1 MSNNDVVLITGGL
14 GFIGSNL
21 VHRLSGNS
29 EIDIIDNMHTGSPDN
44 IAELKNKKNIHVFNE
59 DAKKSTDHRDRKY
72 GTIYHL
78 GFYSASPMYRKD
90 PQLVSEVIS
99 GMISIMETARI
110 NDSNVVFSS
119 TSSIYNGI
127 APPHREDAV
136 PRITDFYTEAR
147 IACERIGQLYN
158 DLYGMNVS
166 AMRFFSVYGKHE
178 ASKDGYAN
186 LATQFLWAMKKG
198 ESPVIY
204 GDGTQRRDFIY
215 VDDVVE
221 ALIKASQFKGFDTFN
236 VGTGKNFSL
245 NELVELLN
253 KMLQKNIKPK
263 YIEMPVKNY
272 VHETLADITKA
283 EKKLGFKATTSLEE
297 GLKIINEYY
306 K

>member
-1 MSNNDVVLITGGL
+1 MSNDAVLVTGGL

-21 VHRLSGNS
+21 VHRLSGSS
-29 EIDIIDNMHTGSPDN
+29 EIDIIDNMHTGSPSN
-44 IAELKNKKNIHVFNE
+44 IEELKNNKGIRIFNE
-59 DAKKSTDHRDRKY
+59 DAKKAVDHKDRKY

-99 GMISIMETARI
+99 GMISIMESARR
-110 NDSNVVFSS
+110 NDSSVVFSS

-127 APPHREDAV
+127 TPPHREDAI

-147 IACERIGQLYN
+147 IACERLGQLYN
-158 DLYGMNVS
+158 DLYGINVS

-186 LATQFLWAMKKG
+186 LATQFLWSMKKN

-215 VDDVVE
+215 ADDVVD
-221 ALIKASQFKGFDTFN
+221 ALIKASSYRGYDAFN

-245 NELVELLN
+245 NELVDLLN
-253 KMLQKNIKPK
+253 RMLGKNVKPK

-272 VHETLADITKA
+272 VHETLADTAKS
-283 EKKLGFKATTSLEE
+283 EKKLGFRARVTLEE
-297 GLKIINEYY
+297 GLRLINEYY